1 MYFKISSFSTDSAP
15 KLRIA
20 GGSDLNVA
28 VDSAQEELK
37 KNLPDLPHQVSQD
50 DDEVSSKESAS
61 RAMSSEL
68 QASCKPSKAKLND
81 ENRASLGRNPLP
93 SLGSNPLP
101 SLGRNP
107 LPSDQSIASKSS
119 SLDDHLY
126 LILHNLS
133 SLHFFNEFC
142 LNDYSIENVLFW
154 IEAEVFRT
162 ISDETDRQ
170 VFAHHIY
177 HAYIKEGAPLAL
189 NLDRDIRQ
197 LVITKYEK
205 NEKNMFGDLQDYIL
219 FLMRQ
224 SAYTRFEESALFQKF
239 LQFKIEGKIAVVD
252 CI

>member
-28 VDSAQEELK
+28 VDSAQEESK
-37 KNLPDLPHQVSQD
+37 KNLPDLPHQVSHD
-50 DDEVSSKESAS
+50 DDEESKESAS

-81 ENRASLGRNPLP
+81 ENRA
-93 SLGSNPLP
+93 

-162 ISDETDRQ
+162 IPDETDRQ

-189 NLDRDIRQ
+189 NLDREIRQ

-205 NEKNMFGDLQDYIL
+205 NEKNMFGDLQDFIL

-224 SAYTRFEESALFQKF
+224 SAYTRFEESAIFQKF
-239 LQFKIEGKIAVVD
+239 LQFKTEGKIAVVD